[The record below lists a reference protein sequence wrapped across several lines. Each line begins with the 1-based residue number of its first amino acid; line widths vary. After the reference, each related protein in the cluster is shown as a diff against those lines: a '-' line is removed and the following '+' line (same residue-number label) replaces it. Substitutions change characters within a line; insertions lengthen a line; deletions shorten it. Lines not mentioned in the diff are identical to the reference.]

1 MIKLTRHQ
9 KDMNQIDTIEKLG
22 TKLKCD
28 VKDRDQLRS
37 FPFFLID
44 CILCPPTSHPLSSSL
59 LLMLSWKTLSI
70 YKFFL

>member
-9 KDMNQIDTIEKLG
+9 KDRNQIDTIEKLG

-37 FPFFLID
+37 FPFF
-44 CILCPPTSHPLSSSL
+44 
-59 LLMLSWKTLSI
+59 
-70 YKFFL
+70 

>member
-9 KDMNQIDTIEKLG
+9 KNRNQIDTIEKLE

-37 FPFFLID
+37 FPFF
-44 CILCPPTSHPLSSSL
+44 
-59 LLMLSWKTLSI
+59 
-70 YKFFL
+70 